1 MIFFICIYI
10 SLLHQHLLPY
20 AIYAAWTSART
31 AGGRSALSLIN
42 PSATCISMPGHWGW
56 ATATRARFVVVFVF
70 DLHFLTTTC
79 LHNDKN
85 RATRDNFTL
94 LFSPSPRYKNTQKGN
109 LLINTLGLVWWFQ
122 AHCVTQSK
130 LQTLDKLSSS
140 IFCYVSVCEGLVTW
154 PNLHFMSIYTLTLQ
168 A

>member
-1 MIFFICIYI
+1 MSYCVGSVKQLKLLPLSESSIGSVNNLDVCATSI
-10 SLLHQHLLPY
+10 SDDILYLHISILHQHLPPY

-85 RATRDNFTL
+85 RATRDNFAL
-94 LFSPSPRYKNTQKGN
+94 LFSPSPWYKNTQKGN
-109 LLINTLGLVWWFQ
+109 LLINTLGLV
-122 AHCVTQSK
+122 
-130 LQTLDKLSSS
+130 
-140 IFCYVSVCEGLVTW
+140 
-154 PNLHFMSIYTLTLQ
+154 
-168 A
+168 